1 MQNAWRIF
9 LILTALLISQQT
21 FSQIKS
27 VGTPFITNYTRAE
40 YKAGSQTWDIEQGS
54 NGMMYFAN
62 NNGLLEYDGIYWEVY
77 PMPNNSIVRSIK
89 SDNDTVIYAGGFN
102 EFGYYK
108 IGNMG
113 GAKYYSLTH
122 LLPEN
127 KKNFGDVWNIYIH
140 PDGVIF
146 QTYSE
151 LFFYKNNKVA
161 IIQAPSSFH
170 FSFLVKNELYVNDLS
185 NGLMRYAMGNLH
197 TLVGLKELKG
207 KEIWGI
213 QSYDNKL
220 LIALA
225 SEGVYSYDG
234 NTLDKW
240 ETESLQ
246 FLMENQIFSAEQLN
260 SNLFAFG
267 TIQNGLLICNSE
279 GDQIQHINMEDGL
292 QNNTILCIEKD
303 ELGNLWLGTD
313 LGIDYLELNSP
324 LSQLTYSFGLGAG
337 YACITYN
344 NNLYLGTNKGLF
356 VTNFE
361 NFKNGGTASDN
372 LNLIEETRGQVWTL
386 QIIDEKLFCGH
397 NNGTFIIDGN
407 EAELISDVSG
417 GWFYNQA
424 PDDPLKIIG
433 GNYTGLALYQKIDNQ
448 WKFVKQ
454 YDNYNESSRII
465 LFDKNSSLWMAH
477 GYKGIFK
484 INFDKEYDSILQ
496 VKLFNTQ
503 NSNLTSSSASAVDVD
518 NEIIFSDLQRTYSF
532 SSRDNDLIRND
543 KFNKYLEGFNI
554 RALKQ
559 DPQGNLWYF
568 TDKKSGVLRLQE
580 DGNYSDISLPFQDIN
595 GKFVKGFEFVYSLD
609 DENVFFG
616 AENGF
621 IHYNPS
627 ITKNYSYQFKIYLRS
642 MRTLN
647 EDSIYKV
654 LSGGP
659 KQIVLDYSTNDLEF
673 IFSANDF
680 ENPDQTVFSTF
691 LDGYDT
697 DWTEWQSRSSR
708 DFTNLNEGNYI
719 FKIKAKNIYGTIS
732 EVVEIDF
739 KVLPPFQRSAVAYFL
754 YGLLFL
760 ILLIFIAWIMKKR
773 FERLKKRNEKEQLDN
788 FRKKEERMERETLEA
803 EKQIIRIR
811 NENLRKE
818 MKQKDKEL
826 ANSTIQTLHKNEMLI
841 ALRDELKKLS
851 ALSNDE
857 GQKHEVRH
865 LVRRINK
872 EIDDENQWKIFE
884 THFESVHEEFL
895 KRIKTAFPNLTP
907 KELKLCAYLRMNIS
921 SKEIA
926 LLMNI
931 SVRGVEISR
940 YRLRKKLNLK
950 REANL
955 TDYILSF

>member
-1 MQNAWRIF
+1 MVWRIL
-9 LILTALLISQQT
+9 LILTALLFSRQT

-27 VGTPFITNYTRAE
+27 VGTPFITNYTRTE

-197 TLVGLKELKG
+197 TLVGLEELKG

-260 SNLFAFG
+260 RNLFAFG

-324 LSQLTYSFGLGAG
+324 LSQLNYSFGLGAG
-337 YACITYN
+337 YACITYKG
-344 NNLYLGTNKGLF
+344 NLYLGTNKGLF

-361 NFKNGGTASDN
+361 NFKTGGIASYS

-397 NNGTFIIDGN
+397 NNGTFIIDGF
-407 EAELISDVSG
+407 EAELITGVSG
-417 GWFYNQA
+417 GWFYNQV

-433 GNYTGLALYQKIDNQ
+433 GNYTGLALYQKLGDQ

-627 ITKNYSYQFKIYLRS
+627 ITKNYSYQFKTYLRS

-697 DWTEWQSRSSR
+697 DWTKWQSRSSR

-760 ILLIFIAWIMKKR
+760 ILLIFIAWILKKR

-826 ANSTIQTLHKNEMLI
+826 ANATMQTIQKNKMLI
-841 ALRDELKKLS
+841 TLRDELKKLA
-851 ALSNDE
+851 ALTNNE
-857 GQKHEVRH
+857 GHKQEVNY
-865 LVRRINK
+865 LVRKINR
-872 EIDDENQWKIFE
+872 EINDENQWNVFE

-895 KRIKTAFPNLTP
+895 KRLKTEFPELTP
-907 KELKLCAYLRMNIS
+907 RELMLCAYLRLNIS
-921 SKEIA
+921 SKEISV
-926 LLMNI
+926 LMNI
-931 SVRGVEISR
+931 STRGVEISR
-940 YRLRKKLNLK
+940 YRLRKKLQLK
-950 REANL
+950 RDTNL
-955 TDYILSF
+955 TDFIITF